1 MEIKEAYV
9 SYDVAKLL
17 YEREFYEP
25 CDMYYKMSCK
35 SDEPEEAM
43 WEELNYGQERYIKA
57 PTHQMA
63 TDWLR
68 VRHGIFVHIVYEPEH
83 GDKFEWYALIR
94 KDGTIVKIT
103 DGIRDSDYHKLL
115 DHAIRDVVKG
125 CIAVNIE

>member
-1 MEIKEAYV
+1 MEIKEVYV

-17 YEREFYEP
+17 YERGFYEP

-35 SDEPEEAM
+35 SDEPEEVL

-68 VRHGIFVHIVYEPEH
+68 VRHGIFICITYEPEP
-83 GDKFEWYALIR
+83 GDKFEWHALIR
-94 KDGTIVKIT
+94 KDGKTIKFT
-103 DGIRDSDYHKLL
+103 DGIRISDYHRLL
-115 DHAIRDVVKG
+115 DHAIRDVVEG